1 MPRELAHP
9 DLEAVTLAKVLSALG
24 DPVRLHVMNI
34 LADGNEHTRRDFDVQ
49 LAQSTFSHHIKVL
62 RDAGLLLQR
71 MEGTRCYVSLR
82 DEARDRFAAVLDS
95 VLATDRAERVK

>member
-9 DLEAVTLAKVLSALG
+9 DPEAVTLAKVLSALG
-24 DPVRLHVMNI
+24 DPVRLYIMSIV
-34 LADGNEHTRRDFDVQ
+34 ADGNEHTRKDFDVQ
-49 LAQSTFSHHIKVL
+49 VAQSTFSHHMKVL

-82 DEARDRFAAVLDS
+82 EEARERFAVVLDS
-95 VLATDRAERVK
+95 VLSADRAERAR

>member
-1 MPRELAHP
+1 VPRELTHP

-24 DPVRLHVMNI
+24 DPVRLYIMSV
-34 LADGNEHTRRDFDVQ
+34 LADGDEHMRTDFDVH

-82 DEARDRFAAVLDS
+82 EDALKRFAAVLDS
-95 VLATDRAERVK
+95 VLAADRAERAS